1 MAITSAGL
9 GSGLDVESIISG
21 LMSVERRP
29 LQAVATQKTAFQSK
43 ISAYGTLKS
52 ALTSFQTSVSALS
65 SASKFNAQKATSSNT
80 NILTATSTSGSA
92 TIGNYDISVSQL
104 AKSQKLA
111 STGFTNITDTVGTG
125 TMTISFGKYTA
136 ADSDPLTTDDNTFA
150 ANANKTDITLTI
162 DSSNNTLAG
171 IRDAINA
178 QNASVSATIVND
190 GTANRLVITSKDSG
204 EVNSLKISVA
214 DVDGDNLDS
223 TSGLSRLAY
232 DPTAST
238 NAGKNMLQMQAAKDA
253 KLNIDGIEIQ
263 KSSNTI
269 TDAIDG
275 LTLNLL
281 KTTDVDETISLDVA
295 SDKETIQKSVQEFV
309 DTYNKLD
316 STLRDL
322 TKIDTADKTKNGK
335 LVGDASVRTIT
346 NQLRAIMTNS
356 VGSGTLTTL
365 NDVGITFQSDGKLA
379 LDSTRLTTAVNE
391 NFSDIAKLFSA
402 NITATNPLVG
412 FSGST
417 KNTANGT
424 YAVNVTQIG
433 NISQNFT
440 GTING
445 VAATGSS
452 TGLKGAP
459 GDDSEGLSLK
469 ISGTTTG
476 DYGTVTFTKGYAA
489 LLDEFI
495 NNILDDDGILATKT
509 EGFNS
514 SIKSLDTQ
522 SERLNTRMS
531 VIEAR
536 YRAQY
541 SKLDTLISSMNTTSS
556 FLTQQ
561 IAAIQSNS

>member
-21 LMSVERRP
+21 LMGVERRP
-29 LQAVATQKTAFQSK
+29 VQAVATQKTAFQSK

-65 SASKFNAQKATSSNT
+65 SASKFNAQTATSSNT
-80 NILTATSTSGSA
+80 SVLTATSTSGSA
-92 TIGNYDISVSQL
+92 TIGNYDITVSQL

-125 TMTISFGKYTA
+125 TLTISFGTYHEVDT
-136 ADSDPLTTDDNTFA
+136 DPLTTNDNTFD
-150 ANANKTDITLTI
+150 ANTNKTDISLTI

-190 GTANRLVITSKDSG
+190 GTANRLVLTSKDSG

-214 DVDGDNLDS
+214 DGDGNNIDS

-232 DPTAST
+232 DPTAT
-238 NAGKNMLQMQAAKDA
+238 TTTGKNMLQMQAAKDA
-253 KLNIDGIEIQ
+253 KLNIDGIDIQ

-275 LTLNLL
+275 LTLKLL
-281 KTTDVDETISLDVA
+281 KTTGVDETISLDVA
-295 SDKETIQKSVQEFV
+295 TNKEEVQKSVQSFV
-309 DTYNKLD
+309 DTYNKLET
-316 STLRDL
+316 TLRDL
-322 TKIDTADKTKNGK
+322 TKIDTTDRTKNGK

-346 NQLRAIMTNS
+346 NQLRAIMTDS
-356 VGSGTLTTL
+356 VGSGTLSTL
-365 NDVGITFQSDGKLA
+365 NDVGVTFQGDGKLA
-379 LDSTRLTTAVNE
+379 LDTTKLTTAIDE
-391 NFSDIAKLFSA
+391 NFDEIARLFSA
-402 NITATNPLVG
+402 NITSTNPLVS

-417 KNTANGT
+417 KNTVEGT

-433 NISQNFT
+433 NSTQNFI

-452 TGLKGAP
+452 TGLTGVID
-459 GDDSEGLSLK
+459 DDSEGLSLK
-469 ISGTTTG
+469 IAGSTTG

-489 LLDEFI
+489 LLGEFI
-495 NNILDDDGILATKT
+495 DSILDDEGVLATKT

-514 SIKSLDTQ
+514 SIKSLDAQT
-522 SERLNTRMS
+522 ERLNTRLA
-531 VIEAR
+531 VVEAR

-541 SKLDTLISSMNTTSS
+541 TRLDGLISNMRTTSS